1 MPSIAAVLR
10 GEITRISRKEARNE
24 GLPQRK
30 ASAQYRSEIA
40 ALKRRLLQLEKVVKG
55 IARTARKPSIA
66 KMDDGTSN
74 VLRFSASG
82 LVSLRRRLG
91 LTAAQAGSLLGVSGQ
106 SIYKWEDGKT
116 KPRASNL
123 PAIAAL
129 RKMSKKEVA
138 AALEKFEQ

>member
-1 MPSIAAVLR
+1 MPNFAATLK

-24 GLPQRK
+24 GLPQKK

-40 ALKRRLLQLEKVVKG
+40 ALKRRLLLLEKVVKG
-55 IARTARKPSIA
+55 IAKTAVKQSLP
-66 KMDDGTSN
+66 KKDDGTVN

-82 LVSLRRRLG
+82 FASLRRRLG
-91 LTAAQAGSLLGVSGQ
+91 LSAAQAGTLLGVSGQ

-116 KPRASNL
+116 KPRTVNL

-138 AALEKFEQ
+138 AALEKLEQ